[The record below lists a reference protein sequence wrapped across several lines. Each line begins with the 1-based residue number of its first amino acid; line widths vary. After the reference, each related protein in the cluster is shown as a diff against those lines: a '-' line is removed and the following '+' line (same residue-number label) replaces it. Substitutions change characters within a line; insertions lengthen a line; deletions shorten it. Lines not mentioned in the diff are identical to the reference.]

1 MNVKYVLKILIFQ
14 MLASTGQMSRVT
26 VSCVTVPVSCVT
38 VTVSCVTV
46 PVSCVT
52 VTVSCVTVPVVGAP
66 ACQTNVEPCWRR
78 SRALRCHTVL

>member
-14 MLASTGQMSRVT
+14 MLASTGQMSR
-26 VSCVTVPVSCVT
+26 